1 MRAPDLLALAP
12 VDDLALVESLLDP
25 AYPLDQLLNAA
36 AALRD
41 AGHGRRVTYSRK
53 VFIPLTQLCR
63 DRCGYCTFAQAP
75 IPGRR
80 AYLTEEEVLA
90 VARRGA
96 ELGCHEA
103 LFTLGDRPEKRWKV
117 CRDELEAMGFGSTIE
132 YLARV
137 AGVVLRETGLLPHA
151 NCGIV
156 DESEM
161 ALLRTVSASQGL
173 MIEQTTTRL
182 LGKGEAHWAAP
193 DKVPAKRVRVVELAG
208 QLRVPFTTGAL
219 IGIGETLAERAET
232 LLTVA
237 QIGRKPQVQELII
250 QNFRAKEGTI
260 MAAAPEPSLE
270 EHLRAIAVTRL
281 CLGAEP
287 NLEAPPNL
295 TPADYHL
302 LLRAGID
309 DWGGISPLTI
319 DYVNPEA
326 PWPQIDTL
334 RHVCAEEGFQL
345 CERLTVYPEYLSD
358 LDTASAWLD
367 PAVLRPTLAA
377 ADAEGLARTHRWH
390 AGAAMLPPPPDHGS
404 RVVRPE
410 VEHVLSRLEQGAEI
424 EEAEI
429 VTLFTARG
437 AEFEH
442 LVRLADDERERRNGD
457 IITFAINR
465 NINYTNICYFRCQF
479 CAFSKGKLAE
489 NLRGKPYKLGIDEV
503 VERVREA
510 RARGATEVC
519 MQGGIHPEYTGDFY
533 LELLA
538 AVKEA
543 VPEIHV
549 HAFSPLEVFQGAQT
563 SGRTIEQ
570 MLLALKQA
578 GLGSLPGTAAEVLD
592 DRIRKIICPDKLN
605 TAQWVEVV
613 ETAHHAGIPT
623 TSTLMFGHVDGP
635 EHWARH
641 LMVLRELQRR
651 TGGIT
656 EFVPLPFVHMEA
668 PLYRK
673 GRSRQ
678 GPTFEEA
685 IKVHAV
691 ARLALRG
698 AVDNIQCS
706 WVKLGAEGCLVAL
719 RAGCNDFGGTLMN
732 ESISRAAG
740 ASHGQELPGEE
751 MIRLIRSLNRVPVQR
766 TTLYKQVHVFDE
778 ISDVRYEMSLASD
791 T

>member
-1 MRAPDLLALAP
+1 MPVSDLLARLP
-12 VDDLALVESLLDP
+12 VDDLASVEALLHP
-25 AYPLDQLLNAA
+25 SHPLDDLLAA
-36 AALRD
+36 ASALRD

-75 IPGRR
+75 VPGHR
-80 AYLTEEEVLA
+80 AYMTEDEVMA

-117 CRDELEAMGFGSTIE
+117 CRDELAAMGFESTIA
-132 YLARV
+132 YLV
-137 AGVVLRETGLLPHA
+137 HIAGLVLRETGLLPHA

-156 DESEM
+156 DEQEM
-161 ALLRTVSASQGL
+161 AHLRTVCPSQGL
-173 MIEQTTTRL
+173 MIEQTSSRL
-182 LGKGEAHWAAP
+182 LQKGEAHWAAP
-193 DKVPAKRVRVVELAG
+193 DKVPAKRLGVVALAG
-208 QLRVPFTTGAL
+208 TLRVPYTTGAL

-232 LLTVA
+232 LLAVA
-237 QIGRKPQVQELII
+237 RLGREPHVQELII
-250 QNFRAKEGTI
+250 QNFRAKGGTL
-260 MAAAPEPSLE
+260 MAGAPEPSLE

-295 TPADYHL
+295 TPEDYRL
-302 LLRAGID
+302 LLRAGIN

-326 PWPQIDTL
+326 PWPQIETL
-334 RHVCAEEGFQL
+334 QRVCAEEGFQL
-345 CERLTVYPEYLSD
+345 CERLTVYPEYLAD
-358 LDTASAWLD
+358 LDTAATWLD

-377 ADAEGLARTHRWH
+377 ADAEGLARGGRWH
-390 AGAAMLPPPPDHGS
+390 AGAAMLPPPPGNGAS
-404 RVVRPE
+404 VVRPE
-410 VEHVLSRLEQGAEI
+410 IAGILSRVEQGTVLDEREI
-424 EEAEI
+424 AA
-429 VTLFTARG
+429 LFTARG

-442 LVRLADDERERRNGD
+442 LVFLADDERRSRNGD
-457 IITFAINR
+457 TVTFVVNR

-533 LELLA
+533 LELLS
-538 AVKEA
+538 AVKDA

-570 MLLALKQA
+570 MLLALKAA

-592 DRIRKIICPDKLN
+592 DRIRTIICPDKIN
-605 TAQWVEVV
+605 SAQWVEVV
-613 ETAHHAGIPT
+613 ETAHRIGIPT

-641 LMVLRELQRR
+641 LMVLRDLQER

-673 GRSRQ
+673 GRARR

-685 IKVHAV
+685 IKIHAV

-698 AVDNIQCS
+698 AIDNIQCS
-706 WVKLGAEGCLVAL
+706 WVKLGPEGCLVAL

-740 ASHGQELPGEE
+740 ASHGQELPPHE
-751 MIRLIRSLNRVPVQR
+751 MTRLIHSIGRVPLQR
-766 TTLYKQVHVFDE
+766 TTLYREVSGVRCQV
-778 ISDVRYEMSLASD
+778 SAG
-791 T
+791 